1 MGQPTTYRILVDG
14 QLGPEWTRWFSGL
27 AVRPGP
33 DGTTVLR
40 GQLADQA
47 ALHGLLAAIRDL
59 GLSLVSVETI
69 TQPGPGWAE
78 RCLVRSGGSAGAF
91 EQARPGG
98 NDHGA
103 ESGDNE
109 AR

>member
-1 MGQPTTYRILVDG
+1 MGQPTTYRILIEG
-14 QLGPEWTRWFSGL
+14 QLGPEWTSWFVGL
-27 AVRPGP
+27 TVRPGP

-69 TQPGPGWAE
+69 SRSTDPLPLDPDVLRSCRTEPTGGVATSGETAVGPAPTQG
-78 RCLVRSGGSAGAF
+78 
-91 EQARPGG
+91 Q
-98 NDHGA
+98 
-103 ESGDNE
+103 
-109 AR
+109 